1 MASKAWRAGKHD
13 QIIVRARAFIIAYP
27 LLRNRSPL
35 AFLPSARA
43 RFASKKDAKEI
54 KLILFTD
61 ETTTTAFRIT
71 RIGVNIEV
79 NIWKRVNRRFH
90 VSRNW
95 NFIRSNAIRWDSC
108 TLYCSIYLL
117 WNFFFFF
124 FSSLASFQRNW
135 KKLVHQNF
143 NDRKSSMFLSVI
155 WTRAKIEIIRR
166 WRKKF

>member
-54 KLILFTD
+54 KLIPFTD

-124 FSSLASFQRNW
+124 FQASLPSREIERSSF
-135 KKLVHQNF
+135 
-143 NDRKSSMFLSVI
+143 I
-155 WTRAKIEIIRR
+155 KILTIERVRCFYPWFEQERR
-166 WRKKF
+166 SK